1 MRFRRR
7 EPRDAETEPGLPAAT
22 EDAAAVTAA
31 CANPEAFAPLFERYW
46 DGVVRYC
53 YYRLGDWS
61 DAEDAAN
68 QTFADAY
75 AALGRFRDRGGTFR
89 AWLFVIAHNEVADR
103 RLRRRRRPE
112 TPLDSELAAML
123 VDPAP
128 SPEDLA
134 IAAGAMAETRALLAR
149 LPERLRQ
156 VVELRL
162 AGLSDRE
169 IAQVIGIGHDAVRQA
184 QSRAVIRLRDL
195 LGVTVVGKGA
205 IDG

>member
-7 EPRDAETEPGLPAAT
+7 APRDAATEPAAEGKAF
-22 EDAAAVTAA
+22 EDAALVAA
-31 CANPEAFAPLFERYW
+31 ARGNPDAFEPLFRRYW

-53 YYRLGDWS
+53 YYRLGDWPE
-61 DAEDAAN
+61 AEDAAN

-75 AALGRFRDRGGTFR
+75 AALGRFQDRGGGFR
-89 AWLFVIAHNEVADR
+89 SWLFVIAHNEVADR
-103 RLRRRRRPE
+103 RLRRARRPE
-112 TPLDSELAAML
+112 APLETVAILLDS
-123 VDPAP
+123 AP

-134 IAAGAMAETRALLAR
+134 MTAGAMADVRALLVT

-169 IAQVIGIGHDAVRQA
+169 IAQVLGIGHDAVRQA
-184 QSRAVIRLRDL
+184 QSRAVARLRDL